1 MTWNTATQAA
11 AAAFSGTFGEAVT
24 VGSTTGTGILTPDPG
39 GVVGGRIEIQNGAR
53 LAVLATDFPSLAVN
67 DSVTR
72 GSDSFVIVD
81 IDRAI
86 DAAGFR
92 HCTVARA

>member
-1 MTWNTATQAA
+1 MTWATATQAA
-11 AAAFSGTFGEAVT
+11 ATAIAGTFGETVT
-24 VGSTTGTGILTPDPG
+24 VGSTTGTGIITPDPG
-39 GVVGGRIEIQNGAR
+39 GLLGGGIEIQNGAR
-53 LAVLATDFPSLAVN
+53 LAVQADDFPSLAVN

-92 HCTVARA
+92 HCTLARA